1 MLTLVTSDTMEE
13 QTLATVVRGCFSTS
27 VPVPWKGREAADIA
41 SAAAVEALIV
51 AIVDDAM
58 AGIKGGP

>member
-1 MLTLVTSDTMEE
+1 MEV

-41 SAAAVEALIV
+41 SAAAVETFIV
-51 AIVDDAM
+51 AVVVGAM
-58 AGIKGGP
+58 TGIKGGP